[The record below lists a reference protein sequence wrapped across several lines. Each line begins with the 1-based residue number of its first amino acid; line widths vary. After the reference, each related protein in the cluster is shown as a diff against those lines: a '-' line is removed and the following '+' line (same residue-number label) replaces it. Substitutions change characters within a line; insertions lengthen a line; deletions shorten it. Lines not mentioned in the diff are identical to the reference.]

1 MKNLKNLLVR
11 FVRED
16 QGQDLIE
23 YAFLAVF
30 LAQAVTVTL
39 GCLGTSLNTKMGEVN
54 TAVSQASPGSGS

>member
-1 MKNLKNLLVR
+1 MRNLFAR

-30 LAQAVTVTL
+30 IALVVTAGLTLVGTQVNSQMSNISAQV
-39 GCLGTSLNTKMGEVN
+39 GG
-54 TAVSQASPGSGS
+54 GS